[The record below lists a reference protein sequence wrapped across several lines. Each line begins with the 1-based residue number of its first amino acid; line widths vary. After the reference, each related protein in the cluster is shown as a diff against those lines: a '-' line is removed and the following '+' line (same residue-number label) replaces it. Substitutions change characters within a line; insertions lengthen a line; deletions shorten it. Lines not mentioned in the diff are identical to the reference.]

1 MQKNIIKKVL
11 ENKRGLILT
20 SLAAVAIVGS
30 TLFSSSTDSI
40 AKEVNSIA
48 KTEEEKKELFK
59 LLDLFSTSMEL
70 TKNMYVDEVSN
81 KELIE
86 DAINGMLTA
95 RDPHSSF
102 LNEEHFKEFNED
114 NRGEFGGLGI
124 EVTMDKG
131 VVKVISPID
140 DTPAYDAGV
149 EAGDLIT
156 HIDGEQVNGLSL
168 SEAVKKM
175 KGKPGTKVELTIFRE
190 GEEPFDLKIKRA
202 TIKPAV
208 AKARLQ
214 RDDKILYTRISS
226 FNLKTYEELE
236 EHIEEALENKKSKV
250 RGLIL
255 DLRNNPGGLLKQA
268 IKVSDAF
275 LEQGEIV
282 STIARENPKSAR
294 NASSTAF
301 ATKGDLLNGM
311 PIVVLINTGSAS
323 ASEIVAGALQ
333 DHRRAV
339 IVGTKSY
346 GKGSVQSLMPLM
358 GGKVAVKMTTAKY
371 YTPSGLSIQGEGI
384 TPDVEVKW
392 VKDFEETEDK
402 RLFTEGT
409 LRKSLKNDT
418 KSKKSKKK
426 KRKLSKKEEIQAER
440 DAKDYQL
447 QRGLDILEALIVSED
462 VKDLTTLKAENKK
475 KRLEAKSAKKD

>member
-1 MQKNIIKKVL
+1 MQKNIIKRIL
-11 ENKRGLILT
+11 ENKKGLVLT
-20 SLAAVAIVGS
+20 GLTGIAIIGS
-30 TLFSSSTDSI
+30 ALFYSSSDSI
-40 AKEVNSIA
+40 AKEVSSIA
-48 KTEEEKKELFK
+48 KTEAEKRELFK

-86 DAINGMLTA
+86 DAIHGMLSA

-102 LNEEHFKEFNED
+102 LNEEYFKEFNDD

-140 DTPAYDAGV
+140 DTPAYDAGI

-175 KGKPGTKVELTIFRE
+175 KGKPRTKVELTIFRE

-214 RDDKILYTRISS
+214 RDDEILYVRISS

-236 EHIEEALENKKSKV
+236 EHIEDALKKKKSKV
-250 RGLIL
+250 KGLVL

-294 NASSTAF
+294 NSSSTAF
-301 ATKGDLLNGM
+301 AIKGDILNGM

-358 GGKVAVKMTTAKY
+358 GAKVAIKLTTAKY

-384 TPDVEVKW
+384 TPDVEVKF
-392 VKDFEETEDK
+392 VKDFKEAEDK

-409 LRKSLKNDT
+409 LGGALKNDT
-418 KSKKSKKK
+418 KSNKKK
-426 KRKLSKKEEIQAER
+426 KKKKLSKKEEVQAER

-447 QRGLDILEALIVSED
+447 QRGLDILEALIISND

-475 KRLEAKSAKKD
+475 KRIEAKSAKKD